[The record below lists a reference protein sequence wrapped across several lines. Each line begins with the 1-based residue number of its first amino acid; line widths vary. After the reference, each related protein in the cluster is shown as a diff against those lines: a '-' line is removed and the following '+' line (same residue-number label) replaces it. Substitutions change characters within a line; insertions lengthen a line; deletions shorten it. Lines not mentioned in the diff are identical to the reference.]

1 MAYFAAADTA
11 LASLEARVA
20 ALEAAA
26 VTPGGTGTG
35 DPFPPE
41 GGINAMSYCH
51 GDGTTDD
58 TAHILSAIAAAAG
71 APVYVPAGTYRLAST
86 LVVPDGT
93 KLVGEGMTSA
103 WLQGQVA
110 FGSYSTFQDLKI
122 GPASAGVAGLK
133 NVDGANGTSFTRCH
147 FRGGG
152 AASDS
157 SNSSTV
163 NLGDGRDLSNLTF
176 IDCEFERSLG
186 TSWSGASDW
195 THREN
200 TVSLYAGGCTID
212 TVTFRRC
219 HFGVSNGGAAGASRM
234 MVEAYTFAD
243 AQKRWW
249 WKNLTFTDCEFEA
262 SNVHTL
268 DFACGGNGA
277 QGDGVLVEDCLFHGA
292 GVDEKDTAWGQGI
305 CLEWPKNIVIRNNTF
320 YRCAE
325 SGIQPSYH
333 SAFAADNNLTVT
345 GNVFNFDTAEGGIPA
360 TNASCAAF
368 HGANGTI
375 TNNTFTYHG
384 DDFIG
389 CVWFTG
395 SYATGNT
402 VTGNTFNVSETQT
415 ICRNTGGAADNGEPW
430 TATNTVNRS

>member
-20 ALEAAA
+20 ALEAATRVGHDVRDYGA
-26 VTPGGTGTG
+26 V
-35 DPFPPE
+35 
-41 GGINAMSYCH
+41 
-51 GDGTTDD
+51 GDGVADD
-58 TAHILSAIAAAAG
+58 RAAILAAIAAAAG
-71 APVYVPAGTYRLAST
+71 EPVYFPAGTYRLASALTVPSGTT
-86 LVVPDGT
+86 LIGS
-93 KLVGEGMTSA
+93 GMTTA
-103 WLQGQVA
+103 WLCGKVW
-110 FGSYSTFQDLKI
+110 FGSTSDFTDLKI
-122 GPASAGVAGLK
+122 GPASAGVSGLA
-133 NVDGANGTSFTRCH
+133 NTDGANGTSFTRCH

-152 AASDS
+152 GTSATWDCPAVS
-157 SNSSTV
+157 
-163 NLGDGRDLSNLTF
+163 LGGGKDLSNLAFT
-176 IDCEFERSLG
+176 DCEFERSLG
-186 TSWSGASDW
+186 TGWAGSADNL
-195 THREN
+195 HAYN
-200 TVSLYAGGCTID
+200 TVTISVGGCTVD
-212 TVTFRRC
+212 TVTFDGC
-219 HFGVSNGGAAGASRM
+219 HLGVSNGVASGAERIM
-234 MVEAYTFAD
+234 FEAYTFSDDAD
-243 AQKRWW
+243 RWW